1 MKIIWKNVEDGQDN
15 IIESWMSADDR
26 RNLCMQQ
33 KGWKQTASDIWD
45 CLRFSKNGQ
54 FRNCLGFLGDPAR
67 PVVAVMFGIEES
79 GKTLN
84 VYNIITNPKYR
95 GKGIAKQ
102 ALSDILSGDNF
113 SLNNTHSKTKVCSLP
128 NNIAIKNV
136 LKSLNFSDPIF
147 DGEYMVFEKHL
158 KKDKENAQSK

>member
-1 MKIIWKNVEDGQDN
+1 MELIWKSVEDGQDK
-15 IIESWMSADDR
+15 IIESWMSVDDR
-26 RNLCMQQ
+26 RNLCMQE
-33 KGWKQTASDIWD
+33 KGWRQTANDIFD
-45 CLRFSKNGQ
+45 CLQYMTNGQ
-54 FRNCLGFLGDPAR
+54 FRNCFGFAPSIQQ

-95 GKGIAKQ
+95 GNGIAKQ
-102 ALSDILSGDNF
+102 ALSDILSGDKF
-113 SLNNTHSKTKVCSLP
+113 SLNKTHSKAKVCSLP

-147 DGEYMVFEKHL
+147 DGEYMVFEKNIS
-158 KKDKENAQSK
+158 KNRENAQIK